1 MEVIQL
7 GDVDLNRPHNCKCHN
22 THFFGTDRQTV
33 RRGQAFDLY
42 VHFQNREW
50 DDSVDKI
57 SFTVETGLRP
67 CESKEMK
74 CTFPL
79 GRCIDQTCWSACY
92 KPHQHR
98 CINISMF
105 PPIDACIGRHILNMS
120 ITSCDRTFQQCLGDF
135 DILFNPWCA
144 DDPVYMDNQAHRE
157 EYVLNEHGMLY
168 EGVHKHVTSRPWH
181 FGQFENGILDICL
194 KVLDIG
200 SNYHQGSERGCRWRN
215 DPVHVSMVVNHML
228 CGHHSNSIMKLQ
240 DNNDYLKGTNPLTWN
255 GSVPILQQ
263 WYNGRCR
270 PVRFGDC
277 LTLASVMCT
286 VMRCL
291 GIPSRVITNFCSPHC
306 AENPL
311 AVNELFDS
319 TGKTLCGKDK
329 LWAYHCWN
337 ESWMARRDL
346 DLCSSNWQCLD
357 PTPMESGRGSACC
370 GPTSIR
376 SVKDGELDLDYD
388 GQHIFSRLNA
398 SCIGWLSKNSD
409 KKEKLCYDAWLC
421 GQCVSTKSVGN
432 NHHED
437 ITGAYKYELGSLK
450 GKEAFYKAYRRIH
463 SGYCNAPNCH
473 IDRDLAALQSPFLSD
488 AGVSMR
494 FKMVNCPMYGQDVHL
509 HWLLENLRNECK
521 NLNFNLCTQVLTHN
535 GCALDQFWKENI
547 NVALGPREAKTIPLH
562 ISYNQYGHHL
572 GDHNIMRLVAI
583 SDPECGGEVLV
594 VKRDI
599 VINRPTVAV
608 KLLGLPQLNEP
619 CTAEI
624 SFCNPL
630 QEDLKNC
637 VLNLEGCGLFK
648 EPMTIDLGTL
658 ASNHQTRTVVEF
670 IPYRHGCHRLLANFA
685 CHKFGYCKGY
695 ANADVCDP
703 RCNSVPFPVCNSG
716 TLPVCDSGSLPHGD
730 SYVDYMCIPMCT
742 SGNGS
747 GSQPTFDYVYLPVG
761 HPLCSSLRPSDSGF
775 HIICDTMP
783 SAMSAPMFHSVS
795 GSVSA
800 PTSSPVGQVVGGS
813 ASAPIP
819 HPVQPPMPY
828 SLSIPANNA
837 MSALLSHFMAGSA
850 NSSVC
855 YPVHTPV
862 SHTVSGTMPTSAS
875 HPPSGLVSHAACSSV
890 STPASHFL
898 NAPVSH
904 AACGFMSTPVSH
916 PLDGP
921 VSHAVSTPASHPI
934 CTPVSHAMFTPASR
948 PICTPVSHAMST
960 PASRPICAPV
970 SHAMSTPAS
979 RPICTPVSHAM
990 STPAS
995 HPICTPVSHAMST
1008 PASHPICTPVSHS
1021 MYGLASTSVS
1031 HPLSIPV
1038 SRAMHGSISNA
1049 TSRSVSIPLARFV
1062 GPSASSP
1069 VARSLSHS
1077 ACSSHRGPLG
1087 STVSRFS
1094 SQSAWVSRAVPA
1106 SRFQCSSKLRSA
1118 YGTQSHSKSRS
1129 AYSALPHSASPSA
1142 YGTLTCSAWNC
1153 TL

>member
-1 MEVIQL
+1 PQVIQL

-57 SFTVETGLRP
+57 SFTVET
-67 CESKEMK
+67 
-74 CTFPL
+74 
-79 GRCIDQTCWSACY
+79 
-92 KPHQHR
+92 
-98 CINISMF
+98 
-105 PPIDACIGRHILNMS
+105 
-120 ITSCDRTFQQCLGDF
+120 
-135 DILFNPWCA
+135 

-215 DPVHVSMVVNHML
+215 DPVHVSMVVNHMV
-228 CGHHSNSIMKLQ
+228 N
-240 DNNDYLKGTNPLTWN
+240 NNDYLKGTNPLTWN

-357 PTPMESGRGSACC
+357 PTPMESGRACC

-599 VINRPTVAV
+599 VINRPTV
-608 KLLGLPQLNEP
+608 LLGLPQLNEP

-648 EPMTIDLGTL
+648 EPMTI
-658 ASNHQTRTVVEF
+658 E
-670 IPYRHGCHRLLANFA
+670 
-685 CHKFGYCKGY
+685 
-695 ANADVCDP
+695 
-703 RCNSVPFPVCNSG
+703 
-716 TLPVCDSGSLPHGD
+716 
-730 SYVDYMCIPMCT
+730 
-742 SGNGS
+742 
-747 GSQPTFDYVYLPVG
+747 
-761 HPLCSSLRPSDSGF
+761 
-775 HIICDTMP
+775 
-783 SAMSAPMFHSVS
+783 
-795 GSVSA
+795 
-800 PTSSPVGQVVGGS
+800 
-813 ASAPIP
+813 
-819 HPVQPPMPY
+819 
-828 SLSIPANNA
+828 
-837 MSALLSHFMAGSA
+837 
-850 NSSVC
+850 
-855 YPVHTPV
+855 
-862 SHTVSGTMPTSAS
+862 
-875 HPPSGLVSHAACSSV
+875 
-890 STPASHFL
+890 
-898 NAPVSH
+898 
-904 AACGFMSTPVSH
+904 
-916 PLDGP
+916 
-921 VSHAVSTPASHPI
+921 
-934 CTPVSHAMFTPASR
+934 
-948 PICTPVSHAMST
+948 
-960 PASRPICAPV
+960 
-970 SHAMSTPAS
+970 
-979 RPICTPVSHAM
+979 
-990 STPAS
+990 
-995 HPICTPVSHAMST
+995 
-1008 PASHPICTPVSHS
+1008 
-1021 MYGLASTSVS
+1021 
-1031 HPLSIPV
+1031 
-1038 SRAMHGSISNA
+1038 
-1049 TSRSVSIPLARFV
+1049 
-1062 GPSASSP
+1062 
-1069 VARSLSHS
+1069 
-1077 ACSSHRGPLG
+1077 
-1087 STVSRFS
+1087 
-1094 SQSAWVSRAVPA
+1094 
-1106 SRFQCSSKLRSA
+1106 
-1118 YGTQSHSKSRS
+1118 
-1129 AYSALPHSASPSA
+1129 
-1142 YGTLTCSAWNC
+1142 
-1153 TL
+1153 